1 MGIITNND
9 FVEYST
15 YFALAAS
22 AGLRSAQRFHY
33 AIQSAEVVDTSTFE
47 IYQDALNA
55 RNSLL
60 INLRSSYERIFS
72 NAFELRPMEDSFVG
86 LAEHI
91 LKFAGQ
97 SVDDY
102 LTTRALKVMPT
113 YANISG
119 LLGEAISDDN
129 LV

>member
-1 MGIITNND
+1 MGLITNND

-15 YFALAAS
+15 YFALIAD
-22 AGLRSAQRFHY
+22 AGLKSAQRFHD
-33 AIQSAEVVDTSTFE
+33 AVQSAEAVSIATFS
-47 IYQDALNA
+47 IYQDALNY

-72 NAFELRPMEDSFVG
+72 NAFELKPMENSFIG

-91 LKFAGQ
+91 LKFTGQ

-102 LTTRALKVMPT
+102 LTARVLKVEPV

-119 LLGEAISDDN
+119 LLGESISASN
-129 LV
+129 LL